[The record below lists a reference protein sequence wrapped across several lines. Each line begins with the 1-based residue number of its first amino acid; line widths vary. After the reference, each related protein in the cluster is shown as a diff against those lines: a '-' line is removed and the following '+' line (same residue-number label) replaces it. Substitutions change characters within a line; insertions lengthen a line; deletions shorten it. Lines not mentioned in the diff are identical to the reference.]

1 LAPDFTS
8 LDVLTFAGDR
18 LPKGINVPNYYDIR
32 EHEGFKNVIFE
43 SNKPMNRSAWERVDF
58 SVSEKESDFLHENS
72 KKAYKVQVAGHELFG
87 HGSGKLVY
95 KENGKCPQTF
105 TDPVTKEKYSSCYNK
120 GETY

>member
-1 LAPDFTS
+1 
-8 LDVLTFAGDR
+8 
-18 LPKGINVPNYYDIR
+18 
-32 EHEGFKNVIFE
+32 
-43 SNKPMNRSAWERVDF
+43 MNRSAWERVDF

-120 GETY
+120 GETYQTKFGEFSTSYEECRADLSGLYLQTFEPMYGVFGYT